1 VFLLQYP
8 SEVNFMTELTTN
20 LIIRVKLYSTP
31 AISAADVDGYRCDRI
46 LAMFA
51 GLALAAMLTYKLLVA
66 GPAEPIVVAVATVT
80 HPEDAASAGTGDITR
95 PVWQQTADHSVSHA
109 AGHGSSGVLDEPVR
123 ERLANEADDGDVLPP
138 PEIVPAL
145 FLTPLKTRIISPRVT
160 RFVISKE
167 VRDKEPLGEITDIA
181 PGQNS
186 AAPVKV
192 YAFSQV
198 QHLLGETLYYRWM
211 YHDRTV
217 ANVRVEVGSA
227 SWRSHSSKY
236 LSHTMRGHWRVEL
249 QTERSELLAFSEF
262 VY

>member
-20 LIIRVKLYSTP
+20 LIVRVKLFSTP
-31 AISAADVDGYRCDRI
+31 ATSAADVGDYRWDRI
-46 LAMFA
+46 LAMLA
-51 GLALAAMLTYKLLVA
+51 GLALAAMLAYKLLVA
-66 GPAEPIVVAVATVT
+66 GPAEPILVAVATVT
-80 HPEDAASAGTGDITR
+80 HPEDTVPAGTGDVTR
-95 PVWQQTADHSVSHA
+95 SVSHA
-109 AGHGSSGVLDEPVR
+109 AGHGSRGVLDEPVR
-123 ERLANEADDGDVLPP
+123 ERPVNVEADDEDALTP

-160 RFVISKE
+160 RFVISKG
-167 VRDKEPLGEITDIA
+167 VRYKEPLGEITDIV
-181 PGQNS
+181 PGQNP

-249 QTERSELLAFSEF
+249 KTERGELLAFSEF
-262 VY
+262 VH